1 MWSGPLVATFI
12 IITTQFAKMLL
23 VSRIYRSCYDY
34 VPAADVVVVVVVT
47 VVVAVAGTAH
57 PLLCHTSFKW

>member
-34 VPAADVVVVVVVT
+34 VPAADVVVV
-47 VVVAVAGTAH
+47 AVAGSAH